1 MPAPEIP
8 AARDIAI
15 DAASAPVR
23 PALLAFPEPMG
34 SRLAGRR
41 RHPLGDVFGLTNF
54 GVNLTRLAPGASSSP
69 RHAHSHQDEFVYI
82 LEGAPTLI
90 TDAGETPLA
99 PGMCAGFRSGSG
111 DAHQLV
117 NRSDAEVVFLEIGD
131 RSPGDV
137 VSFADDYAIARDAAG
152 KPAVVRKDG
161 SPY

>member
-1 MPAPEIP
+1 MPAPETP
-8 AARDIAI
+8 AAPKIAI
-15 DAASAPVR
+15 DAASAAAR
-23 PALLAFPEPMG
+23 PALLSFPEPMG

-82 LEGAPTLI
+82 LEGTPTLI

-117 NRSDAEVVFLEIGD
+117 NRSDAEVTFLEIGD
-131 RSPGDV
+131 RGPGDRV
-137 VSFADDYAIARDAAG
+137 TYADDYAIGRAANG
-152 KPAVVRKDG
+152 AFVVTRKDG
-161 SPY
+161 TPY